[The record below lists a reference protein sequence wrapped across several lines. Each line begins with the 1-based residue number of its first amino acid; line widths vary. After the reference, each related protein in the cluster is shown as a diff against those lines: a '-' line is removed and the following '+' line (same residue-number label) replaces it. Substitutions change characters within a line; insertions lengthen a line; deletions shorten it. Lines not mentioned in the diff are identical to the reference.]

1 MIEQRK
7 PIEMFFMKL
16 AIIITIAGSFLLC
29 SSNLYAQSKLSNTLF
44 SLGMN
49 SYQNKEYLAAI
60 EYFLRC
66 DSIDISDANLNEN
79 RKVYSKMWIA
89 SSYFRMGQDDI
100 AYEISPKFYKYPPI
114 DRNKTIVSDSLG
126 TIADLLFED
135 ERYEEALEVLMSCA
149 IIEKDSLGYNSLWY
163 TNTITECGYLCYNM
177 GDYEKAIEY
186 GELANK
192 IVLEICGLNSEEHI
206 ETLYNLIDYYGEYG
220 DVANTR
226 HYLKEIELINNDFV
240 FNDKE
245 ECANALFKLAGY
257 YEALEDYN
265 ESVRLIIQAN
275 KVADKGTEARDVRN
289 VYLLK
294 DLIHLKKYNEAIIVG
309 EEIIKREITRI
320 PADTLLL
327 GITLSNLA
335 DCYYH
340 IGNYIEAVNTSNH
353 SINFYEVLN
362 DENKEE
368 LKSEALDILSNSYD
382 ALGLYEDAI
391 KYGKEALGIGER
403 NVDYDKRKYA
413 IRLSNLAYY
422 NSQIGNNVEAYI
434 LCEEAYNIINNLG
447 VPDDDPDLILILSN
461 LATYYGY
468 LGNYSKAVDLCKR
481 VLSIR
486 QNTVGKNTLDYAI
499 SLNNLASFLDNL
511 DGFDTEDVI
520 SIYKESIG
528 IIESISGK
536 NNQLYISS
544 LTNLASL
551 YEDKNPQM
559 ALNLYDEALLL
570 SDSLYQKKDYPSKI
584 HILYNIANTYNG
596 QKQYENAIQNLKK
609 AYSIMC
615 LFGLED
621 NSEYINVKQ
630 GLYSLF
636 LKSNRIAEA
645 KEWMRGTF
653 NSVYRQVVE
662 NFPRITSR
670 EREMFWSLYSEWFY
684 EDLSQII
691 PFDSSGE
698 VAETLYDSSLLSKS
712 ILLNTNLLIE
722 KLLEE
727 ENPSLLIELQ
737 RLRQSQKVSEI
748 LNNDEL
754 SVNTDSILFIKEI
767 AERNLLNGSKVY
779 NGLHNYYRINCQDIK
794 KVLNERDIAIEFI
807 VLPTDS
813 MKVYYALCLRK
824 EYDTPHIV
832 RLFDSSQI
840 ILTTNIEK
848 SNLDS
853 ISTLIWK
860 PLQEE
865 LLNVEDIFFSPIG
878 ELHEIGFEYAS
889 GLEQYKLFRLS
900 STKEII
906 EIKEYEEY
914 DEIKDKNTILYGGIS
929 YAEQDNPTVNSIS
942 QKQLLDDFSKQVSV
956 DQHRSFVD
964 SLDLR
969 GLSITYLPGTLQEVL
984 NIKKTFEENN
994 YHARVYT
1001 GSNATETSVKA
1012 LSGQVPNVLH
1022 IATHGFFF
1030 SENRAKNESDFRF
1043 LLSLNPNN
1051 TTIEDKSLIRSG
1063 LLFAGASQALNGQDM
1078 TMDSDD
1084 GILTAQ
1090 EISQLDLRGINL
1102 VVLSACDTG
1111 KGDIVKSEGVFGLQ
1125 RGFKKAGVKSILMS
1139 LWKVSDITT
1148 EMLMT
1153 EFYKNICEGKSK
1165 HESLYMAQ
1173 KKVREFK
1180 DSEGNNLFEDPYYW
1194 AGFILLD

>member
-1 MIEQRK
+1 MFEQRK
-7 PIEMFFMKL
+7 HMKIL
-16 AIIITIAGSFLLC
+16 FIKRAVIIAITCIFIIC
-29 SSNLYAQSKLSNTLF
+29 SCNLYAQSKLSNTLF
-44 SLGMN
+44 N
-49 SYQNKEYLAAI
+49 SGIKCYQNKEYLAAI
-60 EYFLRC
+60 EYFLQC
-66 DSIDISDANLNEN
+66 DSIDILDENLNEN

-89 SSYFRMGQDDI
+89 SSYFKMGQDDI
-100 AYEISPKFYKYPPI
+100 AYETSPKFYKYPPI

-126 TIADLLFED
+126 AIADSLFED
-135 ERYEEALEVLMSCA
+135 EKYEEALEALIACST
-149 IIEKDSLGYNSLWY
+149 IEKDSLGGNSLWY
-163 TNTITECGYLCYNM
+163 INTITECGYLCYNM
-177 GDYEKAIEY
+177 GNYNKAIEY
-186 GELANK
+186 GELAKK
-192 IVLEICGLNSEEHI
+192 ITSEICGPNSDEHI
-206 ETLYNLIDYYGEYG
+206 ETIYNLIDYYGEN
-220 DVANTR
+220 DDDKNAR
-226 HYLKEIELINNDFV
+226 HYLKEIEILNNNYRFID
-240 FNDKE
+240 NE
-245 ECANALFKLAGY
+245 EHADAYFKLAGY
-257 YEALEDYN
+257 YEALKDYS
-265 ESVRLIIQAN
+265 ESVRLIEIAN
-275 KVADKGTEARDVRN
+275 EIAEKETEARDVRN
-289 VYLLK
+289 IYLLK
-294 DLIHLKKYNEAIIVG
+294 DLVLLKKYNEAIVVA
-309 EEIIKREITRI
+309 EEIINRESNRNS
-320 PADTLLL
+320 PDSFLL
-327 GITLSNLA
+327 GMTYSNLA
-335 DCYYH
+335 DCYSH
-340 IGNYIEAVNTSNH
+340 VNNILEA
-353 SINFYEVLN
+353 INMCKQAVFYYNNSN
-362 DENKEE
+362 DEKIDL
-368 LKSEALDILSNSYD
+368 LKSDTFDVLSHCYDTLGMYEEALKTGKESIDLAKGYKEYDIL
-382 ALGLYEDAI
+382 
-391 KYGKEALGIGER
+391 
-403 NVDYDKRKYA
+403 KYA
-413 IRLSNLAYY
+413 IKLSNLAYY
-422 NSQIGNNVEAYI
+422 HSQSGNNVDAFI
-434 LCEEAYNIINNLG
+434 LCEEAYNIINSLEL
-447 VPDDDPDLILILSN
+447 PDDNSDLLLILNN
-461 LATYYGY
+461 LATYYGN
-468 LGNYSKAVDLCKR
+468 LGNYSKAVDLCKQ
-481 VLSIR
+481 VLSIQ
-486 QNTVGKNTLDYAI
+486 QNTTGKNSLDYAT

-511 DGFDTEDVI
+511 DDFDIEDVI
-520 SIYKESIG
+520 SIHKESIG

-536 NNQLYISS
+536 YNQLYITS
-544 LTNLASL
+544 LTNLATL
-551 YEDKNPQM
+551 YEDKDPQM
-559 ALNLYDEALLL
+559 ALDLYDEALLL
-570 SDSLYQKKDYPSKI
+570 SDSLYQTKDHPSKI
-584 HILYNIANTYNG
+584 HILFNVANTFNG
-596 QKQYENAIQNLKK
+596 QKQYENAIQSLRR

-615 LFGLED
+615 LYGQED
-621 NSEYINVKQ
+621 NSEYINVKK
-630 GLYSLF
+630 GLYNLY
-636 LKSNRIAEA
+636 LKSHKIEEA
-645 KEWMRGTF
+645 KEWMKKTY
-653 NSVYRQVVE
+653 NSLYQQVVE
-662 NFPRITSR
+662 SFPRITSK
-670 EREMFWSLYSEWFY
+670 ERELFWNLYSEWFY

-779 NGLHNYYRINCQDIK
+779 NGLHNYYRIKCQDIK